1 MKVPSS
7 SRILAVSLTLSLI
20 SQESSALSSRAISP
34 GDFNANGA
42 SSSARTSSSS
52 SSMRAAQAM
61 AADANNNNNNKNP
74 NHSMNPRRLKRKAPG
89 APLVDSSLLRYIS
102 KQKQTQ
108 LFPDDLSNEFASI
121 SENDDDSGKPNPYVQ
136 GLTSARVAPFNDTMT
151 TTLSS
156 SRTNAI
162 KQQIVA
168 RSSSM
173 ATLDMEQ
180 PTATTPTTT
189 MMLSAPSQQLV
200 GEDVYGW
207 RLRQFNHHAIA
218 QKLIALGA
226 EEEEAKLAG
235 QTVQRYC
242 LVRTARR
249 RIRIFLKER
258 DNLWKRK
265 ATLSSGMLDE
275 SAAAITNR
283 DTDTVTALSMQPS
296 VTSKALSVYGLEDTL
311 QVMQEHGLSGK
322 DICAILTHTPSVA
335 LMMPRKSLLEQD
347 VDSTFDSDSART
359 GETLEDTLERSFHGL
374 LLSTL
379 RLRKYDAR
387 KVLRTC
393 AGLLTVRGSKSAEQI
408 MAMMTKL
415 GVSEASVARDK
426 ASLPTLLSRSPAGL
440 FRLVSFL
447 CSSSVRM
454 PLDQVGPLLRRKESR
469 ELMDAVIPIPPAS
482 SNGATAG
489 DFDSEIGM
497 PSDDDPIA
505 EAAFWSK
512 TREERKR
519 TIEELYRNMTK
530 TAFAL
535 RDEIGAEDLSRVI
548 SAYPNVLLLD
558 VERQILPVAQYLMD
572 DLGIMKGDLARVL
585 QLYPMLLGMEIADM
599 EVVVGYLL
607 ALGVDEDDLSSIFRA
622 FPALLTMKPQDMHP
636 VVDYLRSIGVTDVG
650 SFITRLPPVLG
661 YSVEK
666 ELKPKWE
673 FLKVVCMFASFE
685 INKFPAYF
693 SYPLERVIR
702 TRYEYLTYKG
712 ISRQLIPVDAVL
724 RYGDKDFA
732 LRVARDDDKGEMFR
746 SFCKNRS
753 KKLRG
758 DNAPRQNNGGKAKQ
772 RSSQSQRPSI
782 DDATR

>member
-34 GDFNANGA
+34 GDFNANDA
-42 SSSARTSSSS
+42 SSSARTTSSSSLSS
-52 SSMRAAQAM
+52 SSMRAVQAI
-61 AADANNNNNNKNP
+61 AADANNNNNNNP
-74 NHSMNPRRLKRKAPG
+74 NNSMNPRRIKRKAPG

-108 LFPDDLSNEFASI
+108 LFPDDLSNDFASM
-121 SENDDDSGKPNPYVQ
+121 SENDDSGKPNPYVQ

-168 RSSSM
+168 RSSSI
-173 ATLDMEQ
+173 ATLDMGQ
-180 PTATTPTTT
+180 PTATTPRTI
-189 MMLSAPSQQLV
+189 MLSAPSPLLA
-200 GEDVYGW
+200 EDVYGW

-218 QKLIALGA
+218 QRLIALGA

-258 DNLWKRK
+258 DNLWKRG
-265 ATLSSGMLDE
+265 ATLSNGMLDE
-275 SAAAITNR
+275 SAAATTNR
-283 DTDTVTALSMQPS
+283 DTDTVTALSMQSS
-296 VTSKALSVYGLEDTL
+296 VTTKALSVYGLEDTL

-322 DICAILTHTPSVA
+322 DICSILTHTPSLA
-335 LMMPRKSLLEQD
+335 LMMPRKSFLEQD
-347 VDSTFDSDSART
+347 ADSTFHSDSTRT

-374 LLSTL
+374 LLTTL
-379 RLRKYDAR
+379 GLRKYDAR

-393 AGLLTVRGSKSAEQI
+393 AGLLSVRGSKSAEQV

-469 ELMDAVIPIPPAS
+469 ELMDAVIPLPPAS
-482 SNGATAG
+482 SNGASAG
-489 DFDSEIGM
+489 DFDSDIGM

-519 TIEELYRNMTK
+519 NIEELYRNMTK

-746 SFCKNRS
+746 AFCKNRS

-758 DNAPRQNNGGKAKQ
+758 DNSPRQSNGGKTKR
-772 RSSQSQRPSI
+772 RSSQSQHP
-782 DDATR
+782 